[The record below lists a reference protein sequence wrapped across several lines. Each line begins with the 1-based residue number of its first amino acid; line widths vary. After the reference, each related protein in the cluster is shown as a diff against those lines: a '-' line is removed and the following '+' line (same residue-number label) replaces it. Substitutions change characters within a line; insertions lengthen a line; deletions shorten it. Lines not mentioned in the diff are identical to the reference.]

1 MVFEELL
8 GFLRSMTGKLVLAAI
23 VLLVGVIIGR
33 VVERALRFGLKHLGV
48 NRIMGRMGLAFAFEE
63 TIAGVAKYAI
73 YVVAFYLALNTLAV
87 ADYAFAAFAGM
98 VIVVIVV
105 ALMLGLKDFVPNYW
119 AGLWLYRKRFY
130 KVGDTIEVNGIIGTV
145 ERFEVLETGIRT
157 RSGDMI
163 FLPSSLILHSQ
174 ILKKEKHH
182 A

>member
-1 MVFEELL
+1 MVFEEVVA
-8 GFLRSMTGKLVLAAI
+8 FLRTFAGKLVLAAI

-48 NRIMGRMGLAFAFEE
+48 NRGMGRIGLAFAFEE
-63 TIAGVAKYAI
+63 TIAGIVKYAI

-87 ADYAFAAFAGM
+87 AGYAFAAFAGL

-105 ALMLGLKDFVPNYW
+105 ALLLGIKDFVPNYW

-130 KVGDTIEVNGIIGTV
+130 KVGDTIEINGIVGVV

-163 FLPSSLILHSQ
+163 FLPSSMILHSQ
-174 ILKKEKHH
+174 LLKKEKHH